1 MALPSKGTTPRNA
14 TASISLPILPFPRY
28 ENKRMEW
35 MARKGLQLW
44 RCTSDGSMTGIRPYP
59 PAAARG
65 RREKSN
71 PIAAVS
77 NTNSHEEPKVADA
90 ANLSIERATD
100 VFRIVFMREKEE
112 EEQGACGVRDRT
124 LSRSRVKRERTRC
137 GSWRTRTTDSVAKV
151 RFFTGPSLITA
162 RSD

>member
-1 MALPSKGTTPRNA
+1 
-14 TASISLPILPFPRY
+14 
-28 ENKRMEW
+28 
-35 MARKGLQLW
+35 
-44 RCTSDGSMTGIRPYP
+44 MTGIRPYP

-124 LSRSRVKRERTRC
+124 LSRSRVKRERTWRS
-137 GSWRTRTTDSVAKV
+137 GSLRTRTYAYVLCGKSP
-151 RFFTGPSLITA
+151 FFHGA
-162 RSD
+162 GHR